1 MSLKDQFGKDVL
13 LTGWGHS
20 RFGKLTDETL
30 ESLIVQVA
38 TEAIGNAGIEAGQI
52 DEIYLGQF
60 NSGMMPLAFP
70 SSLALQVSDQL
81 ANVPST
87 RVENACASGSAAF
100 QQGTKSL
107 LAGTAKTVLV
117 IGAEKMTQA
126 GADVVGAALLGADY
140 DMAGKASTTGFT
152 GLFAEV
158 AKHYGKRYGYGNG
171 KLGDV
176 LGTIAAKNHRNGV
189 DNPYAQLRKDL
200 GEEFCR
206 TVSDKNPMVADP
218 LRRTDCSPVSDG
230 AAAVVLSVAPTGGAT
245 APVRLAGFGQA
256 NDFFPAERR
265 DPTEFAATRASW
277 QRALGMAGVGLE
289 ELDFAEVH
297 DCFTIAELL
306 MYEAMGLT
314 ERGQGARALEEGW
327 VFKDGKLPVN
337 VSGGLK
343 AKGHPVGA
351 TGVSQHVIAAMQL
364 TGTAGAHAV
373 GQPAPGSGAEHG
385 RRGHRQLRQRARSR
399 LESNE
404 GADTAHLPAGMGC
417 ICPAFVFPR
426 LRGRPSAR
434 LNSFPAHPPQMRG
447 APMRATII
455 HGPGD
460 IRVEDRDYPT
470 LQLPTDVIVKVTA
483 SCVCGSD
490 LWPYRGVKP
499 THKPSAIGHEF
510 IGTVESIGEDVKDL
524 AVGDFVIAPFV
535 VSCGECPQCLER
547 RHGRLRPPRRLGRQ
561 G

>member
-1 MSLKDQFGKDVL
+1 MSLQEQFGKDVL

-20 RFGKLTDETL
+20 RFGKLADETL

-38 TEAIGNAGIEAGQI
+38 TEAIANAGIEPCQV

-70 SSLALQVSDQL
+70 SSLALQVSADL
-81 ANVPST
+81 ANVPAT

-117 IGAEKMTQA
+117 IGAEKMTHA
-126 GADVVGAALLGADY
+126 GAEVVGAGLLGADY
-140 DMAGKASTTGFT
+140 DMAGKPSTTGFT

-158 AKHYGKRYGYGNG
+158 AKHYGKRYGDAN
-171 KLGDV
+171 LGDV
-176 LGTIAAKNHRNGV
+176 LGSIAAKNHRNGV

-230 AAAVVLSVAPTGGAT
+230 AAAVVLSTSPAGGAV

-256 NDFFPAERR
+256 NDFFPASRR
-265 DPTEFAATRASW
+265 DPVAFEATRVSW
-277 QRALGMAGVGLE
+277 QRALEMAGVGLAD
-289 ELDFAEVH
+289 LDFAEVH

-314 ERGQGARALEEGW
+314 GPGQGVRAIEEGW
-327 VFKDGKLPVN
+327 VYKDGKLPVN

-351 TGVSQHVIAAMQL
+351 TGVSQHVISAMQL
-364 TGTAGAHAV
+364 TGTAG
-373 GQPAPGSGAEHG
+373 EM
-385 RRGHRQLRQRARSR
+385 QLA
-399 LESNE
+399 N
-404 GADTAHLPAGMGC
+404 
-417 ICPAFVFPR
+417 
-426 LRGRPSAR
+426 
-434 LNSFPAHPPQMRG
+434 
-447 APMRATII
+447 
-455 HGPGD
+455 
-460 IRVEDRDYPT
+460 
-470 LQLPTDVIVKVTA
+470 
-483 SCVCGSD
+483 
-490 LWPYRGVKP
+490 
-499 THKPSAIGHEF
+499 
-510 IGTVESIGEDVKDL
+510 
-524 AVGDFVIAPFV
+524 
-535 VSCGECPQCLER
+535 
-547 RHGRLRPPRRLGRQ
+547 PRRAAVQNMGGVGIANYVSILEAV
-561 G
+561 

>member
-38 TEAIGNAGIEAGQI
+38 ADAIANAGIEPAQI

-70 SSLALQVSDQL
+70 SSLALQVSEQL

-100 QQGTKSL
+100 QQGAKSI

-117 IGAEKMTQA
+117 IGAEKMTHA

-140 DMAGKASTTGFT
+140 DMAGQASTTGFT
-152 GLFAEV
+152 GLFADV
-158 AKHYGKRYGYGNG
+158 AKHYEKRYGPVS
-171 KLGDV
+171 DV

-206 TVSDKNPMVADP
+206 TVSDKNPLVADP

-230 AAAVVLSVAPTGGAT
+230 AAAVVLSTSPAAAAT
-245 APVRLAGFGQA
+245 APVRLAGFGHA

-265 DPTEFAATRASW
+265 DPTAFAATRVSW
-277 QRALGMAGVGLE
+277 QRALAMAGVGLE

-314 ERGQGARALEEGW
+314 EPGQGAQAIEQGW
-327 VFKDGKLPVN
+327 VFKDGKLPIN

-364 TGTAGAHAV
+364 TGTAGDM
-373 GQPAPGSGAEHG
+373 
-385 RRGHRQLRQRARSR
+385 QLA
-399 LESNE
+399 N
-404 GADTAHLPAGMGC
+404 
-417 ICPAFVFPR
+417 
-426 LRGRPSAR
+426 
-434 LNSFPAHPPQMRG
+434 
-447 APMRATII
+447 
-455 HGPGD
+455 
-460 IRVEDRDYPT
+460 
-470 LQLPTDVIVKVTA
+470 
-483 SCVCGSD
+483 
-490 LWPYRGVKP
+490 
-499 THKPSAIGHEF
+499 
-510 IGTVESIGEDVKDL
+510 
-524 AVGDFVIAPFV
+524 
-535 VSCGECPQCLER
+535 
-547 RHGRLRPPRRLGRQ
+547 PRRAAVQNMGGVGIANYVSVLEAV
-561 G
+561 

>member
-1 MSLKDQFGKDVL
+1 MSLKEQFGKDVL

-38 TEAIGNAGIEAGQI
+38 TEAISNAGIEPGQI

-70 SSLALQVSDQL
+70 SSLALQVSEQL

-117 IGAEKMTQA
+117 IGAEKMTHA

-158 AKHYGKRYGYGNG
+158 AKHYEKRYGSSVGN
-171 KLGDV
+171 LGDV

-230 AAAVVLSVAPTGGAT
+230 AAAVVLSVSPTVGVT
-245 APVRLAGFGQA
+245 APARLAGFGHA

-265 DPTEFAATRASW
+265 DPTAFNATRASW
-277 QRALGMAGVGLE
+277 QRALAMAGVGLE
-289 ELDFAEVH
+289 DLDFAEVH

-314 ERGQGARALEEGW
+314 EPGQGARALEEGW

-364 TGTAGAHAV
+364 TGSAGDM
-373 GQPAPGSGAEHG
+373 
-385 RRGHRQLRQRARSR
+385 QLIS
-399 LESNE
+399 
-404 GADTAHLPAGMGC
+404 
-417 ICPAFVFPR
+417 
-426 LRGRPSAR
+426 
-434 LNSFPAHPPQMRG
+434 
-447 APMRATII
+447 
-455 HGPGD
+455 
-460 IRVEDRDYPT
+460 
-470 LQLPTDVIVKVTA
+470 
-483 SCVCGSD
+483 
-490 LWPYRGVKP
+490 
-499 THKPSAIGHEF
+499 
-510 IGTVESIGEDVKDL
+510 
-524 AVGDFVIAPFV
+524 
-535 VSCGECPQCLER
+535 
-547 RHGRLRPPRRLGRQ
+547 PRRAAVQNMGGVGIANYVSILEAV
-561 G
+561 

>member
-1 MSLKDQFGKDVL
+1 MSLQEQFGKDVL

-20 RFGKLTDETL
+20 PFGKLADETL

-38 TEAIGNAGIEAGQI
+38 TEAIANAGIEPGQI

-70 SSLALQVSDQL
+70 SSLALQVSPEL
-81 ANVPST
+81 ANVPAT

-117 IGAEKMTQA
+117 IGAEKMTHA
-126 GADVVGAALLGADY
+126 GAEVVGAGLLGADY

-158 AKHYGKRYGYGNG
+158 AKHYGKRYGDGN
-171 KLGDV
+171 LGDV
-176 LGTIAAKNHRNGV
+176 LGSIAAKNHRNGV

-200 GEEFCR
+200 GEDFFR

-218 LRRTDCSPVSDG
+218 LRRSDCSPVSDG
-230 AAAVVLSVAPTGGAT
+230 AAAVVLSVSPTGGAT

-256 NDFFPAERR
+256 NDFFPAARR
-265 DPTEFAATRASW
+265 DPTAFAATRVSW
-277 QRALGMAGVGLE
+277 QRAMAMAGVELAD
-289 ELDFAEVH
+289 LDFAEVH

-314 ERGQGARALEEGW
+314 EPGKGARAIEEGW

-351 TGVSQHVIAAMQL
+351 TGVSQHVISAMQL
-364 TGTAGAHAV
+364 TGTAG
-373 GQPAPGSGAEHG
+373 GM
-385 RRGHRQLRQRARSR
+385 QLA
-399 LESNE
+399 
-404 GADTAHLPAGMGC
+404 
-417 ICPAFVFPR
+417 
-426 LRGRPSAR
+426 
-434 LNSFPAHPPQMRG
+434 
-447 APMRATII
+447 
-455 HGPGD
+455 
-460 IRVEDRDYPT
+460 
-470 LQLPTDVIVKVTA
+470 K
-483 SCVCGSD
+483 
-490 LWPYRGVKP
+490 
-499 THKPSAIGHEF
+499 
-510 IGTVESIGEDVKDL
+510 
-524 AVGDFVIAPFV
+524 
-535 VSCGECPQCLER
+535 
-547 RHGRLRPPRRLGRQ
+547 PRRAAVQNMGGVGIANYVSILQ
-561 G
+561 AV

>member
-1 MSLKDQFGKDVL
+1 MSLKEQFGKDVL

-30 ESLIVQVA
+30 ESLIVQVS
-38 TEAIGNAGIEAGQI
+38 TESIANAGIEPAQI
-52 DEIYLGQF
+52 DEVYLGQF

-70 SSLALQVSDQL
+70 SSLALQVSPDL
-81 ANVPST
+81 ANVPAT

-117 IGAEKMTQA
+117 IGAEKMTHA
-126 GADVVGAALLGADY
+126 GADVVGAGLLGADY

-158 AKHYGKRYGYGNG
+158 AKHYEKRYGTVS
-171 KLGDV
+171 DV
-176 LGTIAAKNHRNGV
+176 LGSIAAKNHRNGV

-230 AAAVVLSVAPTGGAT
+230 AAAVVLSTSPTGGAT

-256 NDFFPAERR
+256 NDFFPAARR
-265 DPTEFAATRASW
+265 DPVAFNATRVSW
-277 QRALGMAGVGLE
+277 QRALAMAGTRLE
-289 ELDFAEVH
+289 DLDFAEVH

-314 ERGQGARALEEGW
+314 EPGQGSRAIEEGW
-327 VFKDGKLPVN
+327 VYKDGKLPVN

-364 TGTAGAHAV
+364 TGTAGAM
-373 GQPAPGSGAEHG
+373 
-385 RRGHRQLRQRARSR
+385 QL
-399 LESNE
+399 
-404 GADTAHLPAGMGC
+404 
-417 ICPAFVFPR
+417 
-426 LRGRPSAR
+426 
-434 LNSFPAHPPQMRG
+434 
-447 APMRATII
+447 
-455 HGPGD
+455 
-460 IRVEDRDYPT
+460 
-470 LQLPTDVIVKVTA
+470 A
-483 SCVCGSD
+483 S
-490 LWPYRGVKP
+490 
-499 THKPSAIGHEF
+499 
-510 IGTVESIGEDVKDL
+510 
-524 AVGDFVIAPFV
+524 
-535 VSCGECPQCLER
+535 
-547 RHGRLRPPRRLGRQ
+547 PRRAAVQNMGGVGIANYVSVLEAV
-561 G
+561 

>member
-38 TEAIGNAGIEAGQI
+38 TEAIGNAGIEPGQI

-70 SSLALQVSDQL
+70 SSLALQVSEQL

-117 IGAEKMTQA
+117 IGAEKMTHA

-140 DMAGKASTTGFT
+140 DMAGKASSTGFT

-158 AKHYGKRYGYGNG
+158 AKHYEKRYGDGNG

-200 GEEFCR
+200 GEDFCR
-206 TVSDKNPMVADP
+206 TVSEKNPMVADP

-289 ELDFAEVH
+289 DLDFAEVH

-327 VFKDGKLPVN
+327 VFKDGRLPVN

-364 TGTAGAHAV
+364 TGTAGAM
-373 GQPAPGSGAEHG
+373 
-385 RRGHRQLRQRARSR
+385 QLA
-399 LESNE
+399 N
-404 GADTAHLPAGMGC
+404 
-417 ICPAFVFPR
+417 
-426 LRGRPSAR
+426 
-434 LNSFPAHPPQMRG
+434 
-447 APMRATII
+447 
-455 HGPGD
+455 
-460 IRVEDRDYPT
+460 
-470 LQLPTDVIVKVTA
+470 
-483 SCVCGSD
+483 
-490 LWPYRGVKP
+490 
-499 THKPSAIGHEF
+499 
-510 IGTVESIGEDVKDL
+510 
-524 AVGDFVIAPFV
+524 
-535 VSCGECPQCLER
+535 
-547 RHGRLRPPRRLGRQ
+547 PRRAAVQNMGGVGIANYVSVLEAL
-561 G
+561 

>member
-1 MSLKDQFGKDVL
+1 MSLQKQFGKDVL

-38 TEAIGNAGIEAGQI
+38 TEAISNAGIEAGRI

-70 SSLALQVSDQL
+70 SSLALQVSPDL
-81 ANVPST
+81 ANVAAT

-117 IGAEKMTQA
+117 IGAEKMTHA

-140 DMAGKASTTGFT
+140 DMAGQTSTTGFT
-152 GLFAEV
+152 GLFADV
-158 AKHYGKRYGYGNG
+158 AKHYQKRYGSVS
-171 KLGDV
+171 DV

-200 GEEFCR
+200 GEDFCR

-230 AAAVVLSVAPTGGAT
+230 AAAVVLSASPTGGVT
-245 APVRLAGFGQA
+245 APVRLAGFGHA

-265 DPTEFAATRASW
+265 DPTAFAATRMSW
-277 QRALGMAGVGLE
+277 QRALAMAGVGLDD
-289 ELDFAEVH
+289 LDFAEVH

-314 ERGQGARALEEGW
+314 EPGQGSRAVTEGW

-364 TGTAGAHAV
+364 TGTAGDM
-373 GQPAPGSGAEHG
+373 
-385 RRGHRQLRQRARSR
+385 QLGRARRAAVQNMGGVGIANYVSV
-399 LESNE
+399 LE
-404 GADTAHLPAGMGC
+404 
-417 ICPAFVFPR
+417 
-426 LRGRPSAR
+426 
-434 LNSFPAHPPQMRG
+434 
-447 APMRATII
+447 
-455 HGPGD
+455 
-460 IRVEDRDYPT
+460 
-470 LQLPTDVIVKVTA
+470 
-483 SCVCGSD
+483 
-490 LWPYRGVKP
+490 
-499 THKPSAIGHEF
+499 
-510 IGTVESIGEDVKDL
+510 
-524 AVGDFVIAPFV
+524 AV
-535 VSCGECPQCLER
+535 
-547 RHGRLRPPRRLGRQ
+547 
-561 G
+561 

>member
-1 MSLKDQFGKDVL
+1 MSLNEQFGKDVL

-38 TEAIGNAGIEAGQI
+38 TEAISNAGIEPGQI

-60 NSGMMPLAFP
+60 NSGMMPLAFS

-81 ANVPST
+81 ANVPAT

-100 QQGTKSL
+100 QQGTKSI

-117 IGAEKMTQA
+117 IGAEKMTHA

-158 AKHYGKRYGYGNG
+158 AKHYEKRYGPVS
-171 KLGDV
+171 DV

-230 AAAVVLSVAPTGGAT
+230 AAAVVLSVSPTGGVT
-245 APVRLAGFGQA
+245 SPVRLAGFGHA
-256 NDFFPAERR
+256 NDFFPTERR
-265 DPTEFAATRASW
+265 DPTAFNATRASW

-289 ELDFAEVH
+289 DLDFAEVH

-314 ERGQGARALEEGW
+314 EPGQGSRALAEGW

-364 TGTAGAHAV
+364 TGTAGDMQLANPHRAAV
-373 GQPAPGSGAEHG
+373 QNMGGVGIANYVSV
-385 RRGHRQLRQRARSR
+385 
-399 LESNE
+399 LE
-404 GADTAHLPAGMGC
+404 
-417 ICPAFVFPR
+417 
-426 LRGRPSAR
+426 
-434 LNSFPAHPPQMRG
+434 
-447 APMRATII
+447 
-455 HGPGD
+455 
-460 IRVEDRDYPT
+460 
-470 LQLPTDVIVKVTA
+470 
-483 SCVCGSD
+483 
-490 LWPYRGVKP
+490 
-499 THKPSAIGHEF
+499 
-510 IGTVESIGEDVKDL
+510 
-524 AVGDFVIAPFV
+524 AV
-535 VSCGECPQCLER
+535 
-547 RHGRLRPPRRLGRQ
+547 
-561 G
+561 

>member
-1 MSLKDQFGKDVL
+1 MSLKEQFGKDVL

-38 TEAIGNAGIEAGQI
+38 SEAIGNAGIEPGQI

-70 SSLALQVSDQL
+70 SSLALQVSEQL

-100 QQGTKSL
+100 HQGTKSL

-117 IGAEKMTQA
+117 IGAEKMTHA

-158 AKHYGKRYGYGNG
+158 AKHYGKRYGPVS
-171 KLGDV
+171 DV

-230 AAAVVLSVAPTGGAT
+230 AAAVVLSVSPTGGAT
-245 APVRLAGFGQA
+245 APVRLAGFGHA

-265 DPTEFAATRASW
+265 DPTAFAATRVSW
-277 QRALGMAGVGLE
+277 QRALGMAGVGLGD
-289 ELDFAEVH
+289 LDFAEVH

-314 ERGQGARALEEGW
+314 EPGQGARALKEGW
-327 VFKDGKLPVN
+327 VFKDGKLPIN

-364 TGTAGAHAV
+364 TGTAG
-373 GQPAPGSGAEHG
+373 GM
-385 RRGHRQLRQRARSR
+385 QLA
-399 LESNE
+399 N
-404 GADTAHLPAGMGC
+404 
-417 ICPAFVFPR
+417 
-426 LRGRPSAR
+426 
-434 LNSFPAHPPQMRG
+434 
-447 APMRATII
+447 
-455 HGPGD
+455 
-460 IRVEDRDYPT
+460 
-470 LQLPTDVIVKVTA
+470 
-483 SCVCGSD
+483 
-490 LWPYRGVKP
+490 
-499 THKPSAIGHEF
+499 
-510 IGTVESIGEDVKDL
+510 
-524 AVGDFVIAPFV
+524 
-535 VSCGECPQCLER
+535 
-547 RHGRLRPPRRLGRQ
+547 PRRAAVQNMGGVGIANYVSVLEAV
-561 G
+561 

>member
-1 MSLKDQFGKDVL
+1 MSLKEQFGKDVL

-20 RFGKLTDETL
+20 RFGKLTDESL

-38 TEAIGNAGIEAGQI
+38 TEAIANAGIEPGQI
-52 DEIYLGQF
+52 DEVYLGQF

-70 SSLALQVSDQL
+70 SSLALQVSPDL
-81 ANVPST
+81 ANVPAT

-117 IGAEKMTQA
+117 IGAEKMTHA
-126 GADVVGAALLGADY
+126 GANVVGAGLLGADY

-158 AKHYGKRYGYGNG
+158 AKHYEKRYGSVS
-171 KLGDV
+171 DV
-176 LGTIAAKNHRNGV
+176 LGSIAAKNHRNGV

-230 AAAVVLSVAPTGGAT
+230 AAAVVLSTSPTGGAT
-245 APVRLAGFGQA
+245 GPVRLAGFGHA
-256 NDFFPAERR
+256 NDFFPAARR
-265 DPTEFAATRASW
+265 DPVAFNATRVSW
-277 QRALGMAGVGLE
+277 QRALAMAGTRLE

-314 ERGQGARALEEGW
+314 EPGQGARAIEEGW
-327 VFKDGKLPVN
+327 VYKDGKLPVN

-364 TGTAGAHAV
+364 TGTAGAM
-373 GQPAPGSGAEHG
+373 
-385 RRGHRQLRQRARSR
+385 QLTS
-399 LESNE
+399 
-404 GADTAHLPAGMGC
+404 
-417 ICPAFVFPR
+417 
-426 LRGRPSAR
+426 
-434 LNSFPAHPPQMRG
+434 
-447 APMRATII
+447 
-455 HGPGD
+455 
-460 IRVEDRDYPT
+460 
-470 LQLPTDVIVKVTA
+470 
-483 SCVCGSD
+483 
-490 LWPYRGVKP
+490 
-499 THKPSAIGHEF
+499 
-510 IGTVESIGEDVKDL
+510 
-524 AVGDFVIAPFV
+524 
-535 VSCGECPQCLER
+535 
-547 RHGRLRPPRRLGRQ
+547 PRRAAVQNMGGVGIANYVSVLEAV
-561 G
+561 

>member
-1 MSLKDQFGKDVL
+1 MSLKEQFGKDVL

-30 ESLIVQVA
+30 ESLIVQVSA
-38 TEAIGNAGIEAGQI
+38 EAISNAGIEPGQI

-70 SSLALQVSDQL
+70 SSLALQVSPDL
-81 ANVPST
+81 ANVAAT

-117 IGAEKMTQA
+117 IGAEKMTHA
-126 GADVVGAALLGADY
+126 GAEVVGAGLLGADY

-158 AKHYGKRYGYGNG
+158 AKHYGKRYGDGN
-171 KLGDV
+171 LGDV
-176 LGTIAAKNHRNGV
+176 LGSIAAKNHRNGV

-200 GEEFCR
+200 GEDFCR

-230 AAAVVLSVAPTGGAT
+230 AAAVVLSTSATRGAT
-245 APVRLAGFGQA
+245 APVRLAGFGHA
-256 NDFFPAERR
+256 NDFFPAARR
-265 DPTEFAATRASW
+265 DPVAFEATRASW
-277 QRALGMAGVGLE
+277 QRALAMAGVGLAD
-289 ELDFAEVH
+289 LDFAEVH

-314 ERGQGARALEEGW
+314 EPGQGARAIEEGW
-327 VFKDGKLPVN
+327 VYRDGKLPVN

-364 TGTAGAHAV
+364 TGTAGDM
-373 GQPAPGSGAEHG
+373 
-385 RRGHRQLRQRARSR
+385 QLA
-399 LESNE
+399 
-404 GADTAHLPAGMGC
+404 A
-417 ICPAFVFPR
+417 
-426 LRGRPSAR
+426 
-434 LNSFPAHPPQMRG
+434 
-447 APMRATII
+447 
-455 HGPGD
+455 
-460 IRVEDRDYPT
+460 
-470 LQLPTDVIVKVTA
+470 
-483 SCVCGSD
+483 
-490 LWPYRGVKP
+490 
-499 THKPSAIGHEF
+499 
-510 IGTVESIGEDVKDL
+510 
-524 AVGDFVIAPFV
+524 
-535 VSCGECPQCLER
+535 
-547 RHGRLRPPRRLGRQ
+547 PRRAAVQNMGGVGIANYVSVLEAA
-561 G
+561 

>member
-1 MSLKDQFGKDVL
+1 MSLKEQFGKDVL

-20 RFGKLTDETL
+20 RFGKLSEETL

-38 TEAIGNAGIEAGQI
+38 TEAIGNAGIEPGQI

-158 AKHYGKRYGYGNG
+158 AKHYGKRYGDGNG
-171 KLGDV
+171 KLGYV

-200 GEEFCR
+200 GEDFCR

-256 NDFFPAERR
+256 NDFFPSERR

-277 QRALGMAGVGLE
+277 QRALAMAGVGLDD
-289 ELDFAEVH
+289 LDFAEVH

-327 VFKDGKLPVN
+327 VFKDGRLPVN

-364 TGTAGAHAV
+364 TGTAGDM
-373 GQPAPGSGAEHG
+373 
-385 RRGHRQLRQRARSR
+385 QL
-399 LESNE
+399 
-404 GADTAHLPAGMGC
+404 
-417 ICPAFVFPR
+417 
-426 LRGRPSAR
+426 
-434 LNSFPAHPPQMRG
+434 
-447 APMRATII
+447 
-455 HGPGD
+455 
-460 IRVEDRDYPT
+460 
-470 LQLPTDVIVKVTA
+470 A
-483 SCVCGSD
+483 S
-490 LWPYRGVKP
+490 
-499 THKPSAIGHEF
+499 
-510 IGTVESIGEDVKDL
+510 
-524 AVGDFVIAPFV
+524 
-535 VSCGECPQCLER
+535 
-547 RHGRLRPPRRLGRQ
+547 PRRAAVQNMGGVGIANYVSVLEAV
-561 G
+561 

>member
-1 MSLKDQFGKDVL
+1 MSLKDRFGKDVL

-38 TEAIGNAGIEAGQI
+38 TEAIGNAGLEPGQI
-52 DEIYLGQF
+52 DEVYLGQF
-60 NSGMMPLAFP
+60 NAGMMPLAFP
-70 SSLALQVSDQL
+70 ASLALQVSEQL

-117 IGAEKMTQA
+117 IGAEKMTHA

-140 DMAGKASTTGFT
+140 DMAGKSSTTGFT

-158 AKHYGKRYGYGNG
+158 AKHYGKRYGEDLARAGRG
-171 KLGDV
+171 SLGDV

-200 GEEFCR
+200 GEEFCQ

-245 APVRLAGFGQA
+245 GPVRLAGFGQA
-256 NDFFPAERR
+256 NDFLPAERR
-265 DPTEFAATRASW
+265 DPTAFAATRMSW
-277 QRALGMAGVGLE
+277 QRALAMAGVGIE
-289 ELDFAEVH
+289 DLDFAEVH

-314 ERGQGARALEEGW
+314 EPGDGARALAEGW
-327 VFKDGKLPVN
+327 VFKGGRLPVN

-364 TGTAGAHAV
+364 TGTAG
-373 GQPAPGSGAEHG
+373 GM
-385 RRGHRQLRQRARSR
+385 QL
-399 LESNE
+399 
-404 GADTAHLPAGMGC
+404 AG
-417 ICPAFVFPR
+417 
-426 LRGRPSAR
+426 
-434 LNSFPAHPPQMRG
+434 
-447 APMRATII
+447 
-455 HGPGD
+455 
-460 IRVEDRDYPT
+460 
-470 LQLPTDVIVKVTA
+470 
-483 SCVCGSD
+483 
-490 LWPYRGVKP
+490 
-499 THKPSAIGHEF
+499 
-510 IGTVESIGEDVKDL
+510 
-524 AVGDFVIAPFV
+524 
-535 VSCGECPQCLER
+535 
-547 RHGRLRPPRRLGRQ
+547 PRRAAVQNMGGVGIANYVSVLEAV
-561 G
+561 

>member
-1 MSLKDQFGKDVL
+1 MSLQKQFGKDVL

-20 RFGKLTDETL
+20 RFGKLMDETL

-38 TEAIGNAGIEAGQI
+38 TEAISNAGIEAGQI

-70 SSLALQVSDQL
+70 SSLALQVSPDL
-81 ANVPST
+81 ANVAAT

-117 IGAEKMTQA
+117 IGAEKMTHA

-140 DMAGKASTTGFT
+140 DMAGQTSTTGFT
-152 GLFAEV
+152 GLFADV
-158 AKHYGKRYGYGNG
+158 AKHYQKRYGSVS
-171 KLGDV
+171 DV

-206 TVSDKNPMVADP
+206 IVSDKNPMVADP

-230 AAAVVLSVAPTGGAT
+230 AAAVVLSTSPTGGAT

-256 NDFFPAERR
+256 NDFFPTDRR
-265 DPTEFAATRASW
+265 DPTAFAATRMSW
-277 QRALGMAGVGLE
+277 QRALTMAGVGLE
-289 ELDFAEVH
+289 DLDFAEVH

-306 MYEAMGLT
+306 MYEAIGLT
-314 ERGQGARALEEGW
+314 QPGQGSRAVAEGW
-327 VFKDGKLPVN
+327 VFKDGKLPIN

-364 TGTAGAHAV
+364 TGTAGDM
-373 GQPAPGSGAEHG
+373 
-385 RRGHRQLRQRARSR
+385 QLGRARRAAVQNMGGVGIANYVSV
-399 LESNE
+399 LE
-404 GADTAHLPAGMGC
+404 
-417 ICPAFVFPR
+417 
-426 LRGRPSAR
+426 
-434 LNSFPAHPPQMRG
+434 
-447 APMRATII
+447 
-455 HGPGD
+455 
-460 IRVEDRDYPT
+460 
-470 LQLPTDVIVKVTA
+470 
-483 SCVCGSD
+483 
-490 LWPYRGVKP
+490 
-499 THKPSAIGHEF
+499 
-510 IGTVESIGEDVKDL
+510 
-524 AVGDFVIAPFV
+524 AV
-535 VSCGECPQCLER
+535 
-547 RHGRLRPPRRLGRQ
+547 
-561 G
+561 

>member
-1 MSLKDQFGKDVL
+1 MSLREQFGKDVL

-38 TEAIGNAGIEAGQI
+38 TEAIGNAGIEPGQI

-70 SSLALQVSDQL
+70 SSLALQVSEQL

-140 DMAGKASTTGFT
+140 DMAGKASSTGFT
-152 GLFAEV
+152 GLFADV
-158 AKHYGKRYGYGNG
+158 AKHYEKRYGPVS
-171 KLGDV
+171 DV

-206 TVSDKNPMVADP
+206 TVSEKNPMVADP

-245 APVRLAGFGQA
+245 APVRLAGFGHA

-265 DPTEFAATRASW
+265 DPTAFSATRASW
-277 QRALGMAGVGLE
+277 QRALGMAGVGLD

-314 ERGQGARALEEGW
+314 EPGQGSRAIEEGW
-327 VFKDGKLPVN
+327 VFKDGKLPIN

-364 TGTAGAHAV
+364 TGTAG
-373 GQPAPGSGAEHG
+373 
-385 RRGHRQLRQRARSR
+385 
-399 LESNE
+399 
-404 GADTAHLPAGMGC
+404 GM
-417 ICPAFVFPR
+417 
-426 LRGRPSAR
+426 
-434 LNSFPAHPPQMRG
+434 
-447 APMRATII
+447 
-455 HGPGD
+455 
-460 IRVEDRDYPT
+460 
-470 LQLPTDVIVKVTA
+470 QLPTARRAAVQNM
-483 SCVCGSD
+483 G
-490 LWPYRGVKP
+490 GVGIANYV
-499 THKPSAIGHEF
+499 SVLE
-510 IGTVESIGEDVKDL
+510 
-524 AVGDFVIAPFV
+524 AV
-535 VSCGECPQCLER
+535 
-547 RHGRLRPPRRLGRQ
+547 
-561 G
+561 

>member
-1 MSLKDQFGKDVL
+1 MSLKEQFGKDVL

-20 RFGKLTDETL
+20 RFGKLAEETL

-38 TEAIGNAGIEAGQI
+38 TEAIGNAGIEPGQV
-52 DEIYLGQF
+52 DEIYIGQF

-70 SSLALQVSDQL
+70 SSLALQVSPDL

-107 LAGTAKTVLV
+107 LAGTARTVLV
-117 IGAEKMTQA
+117 VGAEKMTHA
-126 GADVVGAALLGADY
+126 GADVVGAGLLGADY
-140 DMAGKASTTGFT
+140 DMAGKPSTTGFT

-158 AKHYGKRYGYGNG
+158 AKHYEKRYGPVS
-171 KLGDV
+171 DV

-230 AAAVVLSVAPTGGAT
+230 AAAVVLSVAPTGGTT

-265 DPTEFAATRASW
+265 DPTAFAATRASW
-277 QRALGMAGVGLE
+277 QRAMAMAGVGLE
-289 ELDFAEVH
+289 DLDFAEVH

-306 MYEAMGLT
+306 MYEAIGLA
-314 ERGQGARALEEGW
+314 EPGQGARAVMEGW
-327 VFKDGKLPVN
+327 VFKDGKLPIN

-364 TGTAGAHAV
+364 TGTAG
-373 GQPAPGSGAEHG
+373 GMQLPAP
-385 RRGHRQLRQRARSR
+385 RRAAVQNMGGVGIANYVSV
-399 LESNE
+399 LE
-404 GADTAHLPAGMGC
+404 
-417 ICPAFVFPR
+417 
-426 LRGRPSAR
+426 
-434 LNSFPAHPPQMRG
+434 
-447 APMRATII
+447 
-455 HGPGD
+455 
-460 IRVEDRDYPT
+460 
-470 LQLPTDVIVKVTA
+470 
-483 SCVCGSD
+483 
-490 LWPYRGVKP
+490 
-499 THKPSAIGHEF
+499 
-510 IGTVESIGEDVKDL
+510 
-524 AVGDFVIAPFV
+524 AV
-535 VSCGECPQCLER
+535 
-547 RHGRLRPPRRLGRQ
+547 
-561 G
+561 

>member
-20 RFGKLTDETL
+20 RFGKLTGETL

-38 TEAIGNAGIEAGQI
+38 TEAIAHAGVEPGQI
-52 DEIYLGQF
+52 DEVYLGQF

-70 SSLALQVSDQL
+70 SSLALQVSPEL
-81 ANVPST
+81 ANVPAT
-87 RVENACASGSAAF
+87 RVENACASGSAAL
-100 QQGTKSL
+100 QQGAKSL

-117 IGAEKMTQA
+117 IGAEKMTHA

-158 AKHYGKRYGYGNG
+158 AKHYAKRYDAEGR
-171 KLGDV
+171 LGDV
-176 LGTIAAKNHRNGV
+176 LGSIAAKNHRNGV

-206 TVSDKNPMVADP
+206 TVTDKNTMFADP

-230 AAAVVLSVAPTGGAT
+230 AAAVVLSTSPASGAN

-265 DPTEFAATRASW
+265 DPTAFAATRASW
-277 QRALGMAGVGLE
+277 ERALAMAGVGLDDV
-289 ELDFAEVH
+289 DFAEVH
-297 DCFTIAELL
+297 DCFTIAELI

-314 ERGQGARALEEGW
+314 GPGEGARAIEEGW

-364 TGTAGAHAV
+364 TGTAG
-373 GQPAPGSGAEHG
+373 GM
-385 RRGHRQLRQRARSR
+385 QLA
-399 LESNE
+399 N
-404 GADTAHLPAGMGC
+404 
-417 ICPAFVFPR
+417 
-426 LRGRPSAR
+426 
-434 LNSFPAHPPQMRG
+434 
-447 APMRATII
+447 
-455 HGPGD
+455 
-460 IRVEDRDYPT
+460 
-470 LQLPTDVIVKVTA
+470 
-483 SCVCGSD
+483 
-490 LWPYRGVKP
+490 
-499 THKPSAIGHEF
+499 
-510 IGTVESIGEDVKDL
+510 
-524 AVGDFVIAPFV
+524 
-535 VSCGECPQCLER
+535 
-547 RHGRLRPPRRLGRQ
+547 PRRAAVQNMGGVGIANYVSILEAV
-561 G
+561 

>member
-1 MSLKDQFGKDVL
+1 MSLKEQFGKDVL

-30 ESLIVQVA
+30 ESLIVQVSV
-38 TEAIGNAGIEAGQI
+38 EAISNAGIEPGQI

-70 SSLALQVSDQL
+70 SSLALQVSPDL
-81 ANVPST
+81 ANVAAT

-117 IGAEKMTQA
+117 IGAEKMTHA
-126 GADVVGAALLGADY
+126 GAEVVGAGLLGADY

-158 AKHYGKRYGYGNG
+158 AKHYGKRYGDGN
-171 KLGDV
+171 LGDV
-176 LGTIAAKNHRNGV
+176 LGSIAAKNHRNGV

-200 GEEFCR
+200 GEDFCR

-230 AAAVVLSVAPTGGAT
+230 AAAVVLSTSATGGAT
-245 APVRLAGFGQA
+245 APVRLAGFGHA
-256 NDFFPAERR
+256 NDFFPAARR
-265 DPTEFAATRASW
+265 DPVAFEATRASW
-277 QRALGMAGVGLE
+277 QRALAMAGVGLAD
-289 ELDFAEVH
+289 LDFAEVH

-314 ERGQGARALEEGW
+314 EPGQGARAIEEGW
-327 VFKDGKLPVN
+327 VYRDGKLPVN

-364 TGTAGAHAV
+364 TGTAGDM
-373 GQPAPGSGAEHG
+373 
-385 RRGHRQLRQRARSR
+385 QLA
-399 LESNE
+399 
-404 GADTAHLPAGMGC
+404 A
-417 ICPAFVFPR
+417 
-426 LRGRPSAR
+426 
-434 LNSFPAHPPQMRG
+434 
-447 APMRATII
+447 
-455 HGPGD
+455 
-460 IRVEDRDYPT
+460 
-470 LQLPTDVIVKVTA
+470 
-483 SCVCGSD
+483 
-490 LWPYRGVKP
+490 
-499 THKPSAIGHEF
+499 
-510 IGTVESIGEDVKDL
+510 
-524 AVGDFVIAPFV
+524 
-535 VSCGECPQCLER
+535 
-547 RHGRLRPPRRLGRQ
+547 PRRAAVQNMGGVGIANYVSVLEAA
-561 G
+561 